1 MRQRGGGGRGGV
13 RLRVGRGLH
22 RGMLLAP
29 TNRIPAKRKTVHSQ
43 AKQSLQSHTG
53 YFFFNIVFVFLLL
66 NFLVLI
72 LLTVLS

>member
-29 TNRIPAKRKTVHSQ
+29 KNRIPAKRKTVHSQ
-43 AKQSLQSHTG
+43 AKQSLQSYTG
-53 YFFFNIVFVFLLL
+53 NFLYNIVFGFFVF
-66 NFLVLI
+66 F
-72 LLTVLS
+72 